1 MVAASDTG
9 PVSNLALIGRLD
21 LLPDQFEKIYIP
33 TAVKSELARIPTAGR
48 ASIQQALQAGW
59 LEVHPVGNTRLVAVL
74 ANDLDQGE
82 SEAIALTIEL
92 GADLLLIDERLG
104 RQVAGRF
111 GLKFIGI
118 LGILLEAKHQGYLP
132 LVKPVLDDL
141 IHTAGFWVSQ
151 ALYQHVLRTAGE

>member
-1 MVAASDTG
+1 MIV
-9 PVSNLALIGRLD
+9 VSNTSPILNLAVVGQLD
-21 LLPDQFEKIYIP
+21 LLRQLYGTVKIP
-33 TAVKSELARIPTAGR
+33 QAVYDELTNPPNQPGSAEVQSSLWIQTESVSNR
-48 ASIQQALQAGW
+48 A
-59 LEVHPVGNTRLVAVL
+59 LVTSLLV
-74 ANDLDQGE
+74 DLDPGE